1 MIWTRRLMRTA
12 FIFLVTMTML
22 ENESESNI
30 RTVWILLDSGGP
42 KSWADTLKSD
52 GPRLYAGTENGV
64 YISLD
69 NGYTSR
75 STNLNHWIT
84 TIAISED
91 AVYAAEGSSGV
102 FRSDNHGDTWN
113 PKNNGLHE
121 TNDETIKTGEIRI
134 PHIRQILPTRSGM
147 IIAVGYHSGTYI
159 SNDRGETWHN
169 PFGEWMY
176 PGPKGPTVPDW
187 SFSDSIFSMTEFD
200 GYWWAVLSSGSTDV
214 LRSHNNGDTWEYVGG
229 LATLY
234 LRWFG
239 QVRDWT
245 VLDDRLYVAGHEGIG
260 RWNEAELTWE
270 DLSQGL
276 PPEGITSLAV
286 NRGRLFTGLYEFGV
300 YMFDKQSEKW
310 FPAGLQEF
318 HVTALGSH
326 QSYLYAATGEPGAIY
341 RASIPIVQPYG
352 KAATTW
358 GAVKRQ

>member
-22 ENESESNI
+22 ANESESNI
-30 RTVWILLDSGGP
+30 RTVWIPLDSGEP

-52 GPRLYAGTENGV
+52 GARLYAGTRNGV

-69 NGYTSR
+69 NGYTWR
-75 STNLNHWIT
+75 STELDNDTVQLQSVRMPCMPLRMATRRI
-84 TIAISED
+84 
-91 AVYAAEGSSGV
+91 
-102 FRSDNHGDTWN
+102 RSDNRGETWK
-113 PKNNGLHE
+113 PINNGCRQSLYE
-121 TNDETIKTGEIRI
+121 QRTRSEYEAL
-134 PHIRQILPTRSGM
+134 PHIRQILPTRSGR
-147 IIAVGYHSGTYI
+147 IIAVGYNSGTYI

-245 VLDDRLYVAGHEGIG
+245 VLDDRLYVACSKGFA
-260 RWNEAELTWE
+260 RWNEAEQAWE
-270 DLSQGL
+270 DLSRGL
-276 PPEGITSLAV
+276 PPPSRWDRPDLSI
-286 NRGRLFTGLYEFGV
+286 N
-300 YMFDKQSEKW
+300 K
-310 FPAGLQEF
+310 
-318 HVTALGSH
+318 
-326 QSYLYAATGEPGAIY
+326 PGC
-341 RASIPIVQPYG
+341 
-352 KAATTW
+352 
-358 GAVKRQ
+358 

>member
-1 MIWTRRLMRTA
+1 
-12 FIFLVTMTML
+12 MT
-22 ENESESNI
+22 
-30 RTVWILLDSGGP
+30 G
-42 KSWADTLKSD
+42 A
-52 GPRLYAGTENGV
+52 RLYAGTENGV

-69 NGYTSR
+69 NGYTWR

-245 VLDDRLYVAGHEGIG
+245 VLDDRLYVACSKGFA

-270 DLSQGL
+270 DLSRGL
-276 PPEGITSLAV
+276 PPPSRWPDRPDLSIQTLAV
-286 NRGRLFTGLYEFGV
+286 NRNRIFAGLRKNGV
-300 YMFDKQSEKW
+300 WTFDKQSEIW
-310 FPAGLQEF
+310 TPVGLGGLT
-318 HVTALGSH
+318 VSALVSH
-326 QSYLYAATGEPGAIY
+326 QSDLYALTSDAIF
-341 RASIPIVQPYG
+341 RASIPTVQPYG
-352 KAATTW
+352 KATTTW

>member
-1 MIWTRRLMRTA
+1 MDSTFNANRVH
-12 FIFLVTMTML
+12 FLS
-22 ENESESNI
+22 NNDYASERIGCDI
-30 RTVWILLDSGGP
+30 RTVWIPLDSGEP

-52 GPRLYAGTENGV
+52 GARLYAGTENGV

-69 NGYTSR
+69 NGYTWR

-113 PKNNGLHE
+113 PKNNGIR
-121 TNDETIKTGEIRI
+121 TINVDNGEIRLPYI
-134 PHIRQILPTRSGM
+134 EQILVISSGTVV
-147 IIAVGYHSGTYI
+147 AVGYHSGTHI
-159 SNDRGETWHN
+159 STDRGETWHN

-245 VLDDRLYVAGHEGIG
+245 VLDDRLYVACSKGFA

-270 DLSQGL
+270 DLSRGL

-300 YMFDKQSEKW
+300 YMFDERSEKW

-358 GAVKRQ
+358 GALKIK